1 MSGCL
6 GLREEEEWGV
16 TARGDRVSFG
26 EMGSDGSCGDRS
38 ENCRK
43 SNSPEQLKMYRY
55 FTDFF
60 HLQLVYFVTQ
70 LRSNKENQNNNKEK
84 KKNS

>member
-26 EMGSDGSCGDRS
+26 EMGSDGSWGQGRFD
-38 ENCRK
+38 
-43 SNSPEQLKMYRY
+43 
-55 FTDFF
+55 
-60 HLQLVYFVTQ
+60 
-70 LRSNKENQNNNKEK
+70 
-84 KKNS
+84 

>member
-26 EMGSDGSCGDRS
+26 GMGSDGSWGQGLLWG
-38 ENCRK
+38 NGK
-43 SNSPEQLKMYRY
+43 
-55 FTDFF
+55 
-60 HLQLVYFVTQ
+60 
-70 LRSNKENQNNNKEK
+70 
-84 KKNS
+84 